1 MTDYLYRK
9 LKEYVSSEFYGFH
22 MPGHKRNGAV
32 TGADLPYDIDITEID
47 GFDDLHH
54 ANGILK
60 EAQVRAAELFHAEE
74 THYLIN
80 GSTAGILSAI
90 MGCTRRGDKILMA
103 RNCHKSVYNSV
114 LLNGLWPIYLYPSTW
129 KEAGT
134 SGEICPD
141 EVERF
146 LERDA
151 DIRAVVI
158 TSPTYDGVVSDVGKI
173 AEITHRYGIPL
184 IVDEAHGAHFGFH
197 PYFPKNGNELGA
209 DVVIHSL
216 HKTLPAL
223 TQTGL
228 LHMNGERADRDRIR
242 ACLHMLQSS
251 SPSYVLMA
259 GIDECVRVLA
269 ENGRELFNRYTEN
282 LEHARQRMKL
292 LENLSILEMEHYDR
306 SKILISVKDVYR
318 EENKEI
324 KKFSGKDLY
333 FTMKENYLQLE
344 MAAPGYALAMT
355 SIADTSEGMEQL
367 AGVLLNIDRKL
378 AKFVKS
384 EEKNEK
390 YPQDSASFPPDTE
403 RNRQVFLPCEA
414 AQMDREYISWE
425 RCAGRVALEYAYV
438 YPPGIPLTVPG
449 EEISGA
455 VAGQVRAYEDAGF
468 QIEGTKE
475 KKRIGVLM
483 NG

>member
-1 MTDYLYRK
+1 MTDYLYRR
-9 LKEYVSSEFYGFH
+9 LKEYAASEFYGFH

-54 ANGILK
+54 ADGILK
-60 EAQVRAAELFHAEE
+60 EAQERAAELFCAEE

-103 RNCHKSVYNSV
+103 RNCHKSVYNGV
-114 LLNGLWPIYLYPSTW
+114 LLNGLCPIYLYPSVW

-158 TSPTYDGVVSDVGKI
+158 TSPTYDGVVSDVGRI
-173 AEITHRYGIPL
+173 AEITHRYDIPL

-197 PYFPKNGNELGA
+197 PYFPRNGNELGA

-228 LHMNGERADRDRIR
+228 LHINGERADRDQIR

-251 SPSYVLMA
+251 SPSYILMA
-259 GIDECVRVLA
+259 GIDECVRTLA
-269 ENGRELFNRYTEN
+269 ENGRELFNRYTQN
-282 LEHARQRMKL
+282 LEHVRQRMKL
-292 LENLSILEMEHYDR
+292 LKNLSILEMEHYDR

-318 EENKEI
+318 EENEEI

-333 FTMKENYLQLE
+333 LVMKENYLQLE
-344 MAAPGYALAMT
+344 MAAPEYALAMT
-355 SIADTSEGMEQL
+355 SIADTPEGMERL
-367 AGVLLNIDRKL
+367 AGVLMNIDGKL
-378 AKFVKS
+378 AKFVKI
-384 EEKNEK
+384 EEENKRET
-390 YPQDSASFPPDTE
+390 QDPAGFLSDTE
-403 RNRQVFLPCEA
+403 RNRQIFLPCEA
-414 AQMDREYISWE
+414 VQMEKEYISWE
-425 RCAGRVALEYAYV
+425 RCAGRTALEYAYV

-455 VAGQVRAYEDAGF
+455 AAGQIIAYKNAGF
-468 QIEGTKE
+468 QIEGTKVKE
-475 KKRIGVLM
+475 RIGVLAD
-483 NG
+483 G

>member
-1 MTDYLYRK
+1 MTDYLYGK
-9 LKEYVSSEFYGFH
+9 LKEYAASEFYGFH
-22 MPGHKRNGAV
+22 MPGHKRNKAV

-60 EAQVRAAELFHAEE
+60 EAQERSAELFHAEE
-74 THYLIN
+74 THYLVN

-103 RNCHKSVYNSV
+103 RNCHKSVYNGV
-114 LLNGLWPIYLYPSTW
+114 LLNGLWPIYLYPSVW

-141 EVERF
+141 EVEQF
-146 LERDA
+146 LKRDA

-306 SKILISVKDVYR
+306 SKILVSVKDVYR

-333 FTMKENYLQLE
+333 NILKENYLQLE

-378 AKFVKS
+378 AKFAKPGGKD
-384 EEKNEK
+384 EKDARD
-390 YPQDSASFPPDTE
+390 PACFPPKAE
-403 RNRQVFLPCEA
+403 RNRLVFPPCEA

-425 RCAGRVALEYAYV
+425 RCAGRIALEYAYV
-438 YPPGIPLTVPG
+438 YPPGIPLVVPG

-455 VAGQVRAYEDAGF
+455 VVGQVRAYEDAGF